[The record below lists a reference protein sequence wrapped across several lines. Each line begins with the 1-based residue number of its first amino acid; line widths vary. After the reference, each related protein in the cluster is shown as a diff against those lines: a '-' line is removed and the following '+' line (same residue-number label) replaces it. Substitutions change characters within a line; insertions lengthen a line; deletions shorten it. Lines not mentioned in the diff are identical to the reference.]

1 MEFNPATVAEYRLVG
16 YESSALK
23 REDFSNDKVDAGDIG
38 AGHTVTAIYE
48 VTPAGSSARLIEDLR
63 YGTRDDRGARRS
75 AAAGEYGF
83 LKIRYKLPDSTRSRL
98 IETPIRISAGVPSG
112 LVQDVRF
119 STAVAGFSQLLRDGR
134 YTGALSYEDVLREAQ
149 ASRGEDPYGYRAEF
163 VQLVRRAIQASGAR

>member
-1 MEFNPATVAEYRLVG
+1 MT
-16 YESSALK
+16 
-23 REDFSNDKVDAGDIG
+23 
-38 AGHTVTAIYE
+38 
-48 VTPAGSSARLIEDLR
+48 AGSISQCQAGGKRTL
-63 YGTRDDRGARRS
+63 TRQ
-75 AAAGEYGF
+75 
-83 LKIRYKLPDSTRSRL
+83 PRL

-119 STAVAGFSQLLRDGR
+119 STAVAGFAQLLRDGR